1 MTDVKATWKDIW
13 EKKSRVNNIV
23 LECLFKA
30 NGYNSLGGNLS
41 VDDFKGYV
49 GELFSFVGI
58 EKKHSIFDVGCGSGA
73 FVYEHFLCGGVVGGI
88 DYSSQLIG
96 IAKGFMPN
104 ADFLEGDARKINT
117 NETYDVVTS
126 LSVFQYFDDLKMAET
141 VLGQMCKIAKRTVA
155 VLDIIDDS
163 KFDIYHSER
172 IEEFKKNGLLESDY
186 WEKYRDLKHLFYS
199 KDFFQDYAVKSNLDI
214 KVAPQTNINY
224 ENSKMRFNVVFSKK

>member
-23 LECLFKA
+23 LECLIKA
-30 NGYNSLGGNLS
+30 NGYDSLGS
-41 VDDFKGYV
+41 SFSADDFIGYV

-117 NETYDVVTS
+117 NET
-126 LSVFQYFDDLKMAET
+126 Q
-141 VLGQMCKIAKRTVA
+141 I
-155 VLDIIDDS
+155 
-163 KFDIYHSER
+163 
-172 IEEFKKNGLLESDY
+172 
-186 WEKYRDLKHLFYS
+186 
-199 KDFFQDYAVKSNLDI
+199 
-214 KVAPQTNINY
+214 
-224 ENSKMRFNVVFSKK
+224 